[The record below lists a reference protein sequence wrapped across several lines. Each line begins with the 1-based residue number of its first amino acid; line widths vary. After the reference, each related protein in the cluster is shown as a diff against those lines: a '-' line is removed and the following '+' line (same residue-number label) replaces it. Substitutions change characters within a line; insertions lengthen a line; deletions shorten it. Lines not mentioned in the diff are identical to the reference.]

1 MNAKKIFFDT
11 NTLLYLL
18 SSDTKKADWVSKNL
32 EQSNVIS
39 VQVLNEFTSAIIRK
53 IKISNSELDEFLDLF
68 TSTFNV
74 RSVDI
79 DTFETG
85 LMVSRRYGYQHYDSM
100 IIAAALQA
108 GCEKLYSE
116 DMQHRQVIDKR
127 LQIVNPFL

>member
-18 SSDTKKADWVSKNL
+18 SSDNKKADWVSKNL
-32 EQSNVIS
+32 QYHNVIS
-39 VQVLNEFTSAIIRK
+39 VQVLNEFTSASLRK
-53 IKISNSELDEFLDLF
+53 IKISNTELDEFLDLF
-68 TSTFNV
+68 ISMFQV
-74 RSVDI
+74 KSVDI

-85 LMVSRRYGYQHYDSM
+85 LMVSRRYGYQHYDAM

-108 GCEKLYSE
+108 GCERLYSE
-116 DMQHRQVIDKR
+116 DMQHRQLIDKR

>member
-18 SSDTKKADWVSKNL
+18 SSDNKKADWVSKNL
-32 EQSNVIS
+32 QQHNVIS
-39 VQVLNEFTSAIIRK
+39 VQVLNEFTAASLRK
-53 IKISNSELDEFLDLF
+53 IKISNAELDEFLDLF

-74 RSVDI
+74 RSLDM
-79 DTFETG
+79 DTFEAG

-108 GCEKLYSE
+108 GCERLYSE
-116 DMQHRQVIDKR
+116 DMQHRQIIDKR
-127 LQIVNPFL
+127 LQIVNPFV

>member
-39 VQVLNEFTSAIIRK
+39 VQVLNEFTSASIRK

>member
-18 SSDTKKADWVSKNL
+18 SSDTKKADWVTKNL
-32 EQSNVIS
+32 QQSNVIS
-39 VQVLNEFTSAIIRK
+39 VQVLNEFTSASIRK
-53 IKISNSELDEFLDLF
+53 IKISSSELDEFLDLF
-68 TSTFNV
+68 TSTFSV
-74 RSVDI
+74 RSLDI

-85 LMVSRRYGYQHYDSM
+85 LMVSRRYGYHHYDSM

>member
-39 VQVLNEFTSAIIRK
+39 VQVLNEFTSASIRK

-74 RSVDI
+74 RSLDI

>member
-32 EQSNVIS
+32 QQSNVIS
-39 VQVLNEFTSAIIRK
+39 VQVLNEFTSASIRK
-53 IKISNSELDEFLDLF
+53 IKISNNELDEFLDLF

-74 RSVDI
+74 RSLDI
-79 DTFETG
+79 NTFETG
-85 LMVSRRYGYQHYDSM
+85 LMVSRRYGYHHYDSM

-116 DMQHRQVIDKR
+116 DMQHRQIIDKR

>member
-18 SSDTKKADWVSKNL
+18 SSDIKKADWVSDNL
-32 EQSNVIS
+32 QQSNVIS
-39 VQVLNEFTSAIIRK
+39 IQVLNEFTSASIRK
-53 IKISNSELDEFLDLF
+53 IKISNAELDEFLDLF

-74 RSVDI
+74 RSLDV

-116 DMQHRQVIDKR
+116 DMQHRQIIDKR

>member
-18 SSDTKKADWVSKNL
+18 SSDEDKSNWVSRNL
-32 EQSNVIS
+32 QQSNVIS
-39 VQVLNEFTSAIIRK
+39 VQVLNEFTSASLRK
-53 IKISNSELDEFLDLF
+53 IKLTHTELDVFLELF

-74 RSVDI
+74 RPLDLE
-79 DTFETG
+79 TFEIG

-108 GCEKLYSE
+108 GCERLYSE
-116 DMQHRQVIDKR
+116 DMQPRQTIDKR
-127 LQIVNPFL
+127 LQIVNPFI

>member
-32 EQSNVIS
+32 QQSNVIS
-39 VQVLNEFTSAIIRK
+39 IQVLNEFTSASIRK

-68 TSTFNV
+68 TSIFNV
-74 RSVDI
+74 RSLDI

-85 LMVSRRYGYQHYDSM
+85 LMVSRRYGYHHYDSM

-116 DMQHRQVIDKR
+116 DMQHRQIIDKR

>member
-18 SSDTKKADWVSKNL
+18 SSDNKKADWVSKNL
-32 EQSNVIS
+32 QRHNVIS
-39 VQVLNEFTSAIIRK
+39 VQVLDEFTSASLRK
-53 IKISNSELDEFLDLF
+53 IKISNTELDEFLDLF
-68 TSTFNV
+68 TSTFQV
-74 RSVDI
+74 RSLDM

-108 GCEKLYSE
+108 GCERLYSE

-127 LQIVNPFL
+127 LQIVNPFV

>member
-18 SSDTKKADWVSKNL
+18 SSDNKKADWVSQNL
-32 EQSNVIS
+32 QQHNVIS
-39 VQVLNEFTSAIIRK
+39 VQVLNEFTSASLRK
-53 IKISNSELDEFLDLF
+53 IKISNTELDEFLDLF

-74 RSVDI
+74 RSLDI

-85 LMVSRRYGYQHYDSM
+85 LMISRRYGYQHYDSM

-108 GCEKLYSE
+108 GCERLYSE

>member
-18 SSDTKKADWVSKNL
+18 SSDNKKADWVSKNL
-32 EQSNVIS
+32 QQHIVIS
-39 VQVLNEFTSAIIRK
+39 VQVLNEFTSASLRK
-53 IKISNSELDEFLDLF
+53 IKISNTELDEFLDLF

-74 RSVDI
+74 RSLDI

-108 GCEKLYSE
+108 GCERLYSE

-127 LQIVNPFL
+127 LQIVNPFA

>member
-32 EQSNVIS
+32 QQSNVIS
-39 VQVLNEFTSAIIRK
+39 VQVLNEFTTASIRK

-68 TSTFNV
+68 TSTFNI
-74 RSVDI
+74 RSLDI

-85 LMVSRRYGYQHYDSM
+85 LNVSRRYGYHHYDSM

-116 DMQHRQVIDKR
+116 DMQHRQIIDKR

>member
-18 SSDTKKADWVSKNL
+18 SSDNKKADWVSKNL
-32 EQSNVIS
+32 QQHNVIS
-39 VQVLNEFTSAIIRK
+39 VQVLNEFTSASLRK
-53 IKISNSELDEFLDLF
+53 IKISNTELDEFLDLF
-68 TSTFNV
+68 TSTFQV
-74 RSVDI
+74 RSLDM

-108 GCEKLYSE
+108 GCERLYSE

-127 LQIVNPFL
+127 LQIVNPFA

>member
-18 SSDTKKADWVSKNL
+18 SSDNKKADWVSKNL
-32 EQSNVIS
+32 QQHNVIS
-39 VQVLNEFTSAIIRK
+39 VQVLNEFTSASLRK
-53 IKISNSELDEFLDLF
+53 IKISNTELDEFLDLF

-74 RSVDI
+74 RSLDI

-85 LMVSRRYGYQHYDSM
+85 LMVYRRYGYQHYDSM

-108 GCEKLYSE
+108 GCERLYSE

-127 LQIVNPFL
+127 LQIVNPFA

>member
-1 MNAKKIFFDT
+1 
-11 NTLLYLL
+11 
-18 SSDTKKADWVSKNL
+18 
-32 EQSNVIS
+32 VIS
-39 VQVLNEFTSAIIRK
+39 VQVLNEFTSASIRK

-68 TSTFNV
+68 TSIFNV
-74 RSVDI
+74 ISLDI

-85 LMVSRRYGYQHYDSM
+85 LMVSRRYGYHHYDSM

-116 DMQHRQVIDKR
+116 DMQHRQIIDKR

>member
-11 NTLLYLL
+11 NILLYLL
-18 SSDTKKADWVSKNL
+18 SSDTKKADWVTKNL
-32 EQSNVIS
+32 QQSNVIS
-39 VQVLNEFTSAIIRK
+39 VQVLNEFTSASIRK

-74 RSVDI
+74 RSLDI

-85 LMVSRRYGYQHYDSM
+85 LMVSRRYGYHHYDSM